1 MVPLKRLWSGDT
13 TNARIAEELRR
24 FKPGLILLRNN
35 SHETPFNDWL
45 NSEYRLVYLDGQHRL
60 YARPSVIQQARR

>member
-1 MVPLKRLWSGDT
+1 M

-24 FKPGLILLRNN
+24 FKPSVILLRNDAR
-35 SHETPFNDWL
+35 EAPFNDWL
-45 NSEYRLVYLDGQHRL
+45 NSEYRLVYLDGEHQL